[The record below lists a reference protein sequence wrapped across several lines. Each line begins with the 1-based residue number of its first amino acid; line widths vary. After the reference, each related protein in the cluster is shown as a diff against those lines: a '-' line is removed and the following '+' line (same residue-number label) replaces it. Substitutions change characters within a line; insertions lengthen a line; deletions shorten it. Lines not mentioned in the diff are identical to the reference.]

1 MKKLRIS
8 TFAIAAA
15 AAYMSSMTLSAMPS
29 VPFSHV
35 SFAASAA
42 EASGN
47 LIVQITGLPA
57 LSGVTVTVTG
67 GGKTLTAV
75 TDDKGQAAF
84 SKLPVTDA
92 AGEPITY
99 TIQEIIPD
107 GYLAASSL
115 TTTLA
120 AGSTVIASIPNTEK
134 TFTIAIDC
142 MDHKTG
148 SVQPSGD
155 AVLSGGSFTI
165 RHDGEAYGTY
175 AIGAEGKLC
184 EFTLHG
190 KEYEGDWT
198 IQMTEAPEGYF
209 LESTVQDLGYY
220 YEGNQWVSL
229 TDLFPQYTHATM
241 HLTMIP
247 ISGVLQ
253 ITADPGDQIQVY
265 LQSAGSYEDC
275 RASERATLTLAEGK
289 TTAMTEYLPY
299 GTYVV
304 DDLTTG
310 TSAAVKIENYGEIVP
325 IDLTEST
332 PEPISRYRLYDKSGK
347 TLLSSGEWTENGTIT
362 LPENGITE
370 AYYLLVVE
378 QGNADSSIG
387 TSLTSVTIVLHADG
401 SYDVYEPEPSEENKI
416 LYGDVNLDGKVDL
429 TDAILLNKALSGAV
443 QLTANQQFANA
454 DCDANS
460 ALDANDSIALLQFLV
475 HAQSSLPVK

>member
-1 MKKLRIS
+1 
-8 TFAIAAA
+8 
-15 AAYMSSMTLSAMPS
+15 
-29 VPFSHV
+29 
-35 SFAASAA
+35 
-42 EASGN
+42 
-47 LIVQITGLPA
+47 
-57 LSGVTVTVTG
+57 
-67 GGKTLTAV
+67 
-75 TDDKGQAAF
+75 
-84 SKLPVTDA
+84 
-92 AGEPITY
+92 
-99 TIQEIIPD
+99 
-107 GYLAASSL
+107 
-115 TTTLA
+115 
-120 AGSTVIASIPNTEK
+120 
-134 TFTIAIDC
+134 
-142 MDHKTG
+142 
-148 SVQPSGD
+148 
-155 AVLSGGSFTI
+155 
-165 RHDGEAYGTY
+165 
-175 AIGAEGKLC
+175 
-184 EFTLHG
+184 
-190 KEYEGDWT
+190 
-198 IQMTEAPEGYF
+198 
-209 LESTVQDLGYY
+209 
-220 YEGNQWVSL
+220 
-229 TDLFPQYTHATM
+229 
-241 HLTMIP
+241 
-247 ISGVLQ
+247 
-253 ITADPGDQIQVY
+253 
-265 LQSAGSYEDC
+265 
-275 RASERATLTLAEGK
+275 
-289 TTAMTEYLPY
+289 MTEYLPY

-401 SYDVYEPEPSEENKI
+401 SYDVYEPEPSEESKI